1 MNLPTD
7 DLTVWYYDDKN
18 VTGGYVLLE
27 TDDPVTVELFQKAL
41 TNAGIL
47 CRKRGACFRPANNNK
62 QYKTFIRISKATGET
77 PNLEEVRAAI
87 RSIPRTHY
95 DASPQEI
102 RTYVNN
108 LLAQINRLR
117 GERDDLAEK
126 LSAKDQQVESLE
138 QQLAELRAQ
147 QRRQAGGTDAEELEK
162 LYQTELSTLVEK
174 LKTAEANLRAVLDE
188 RDRLRA
194 ENNKL
199 QQELREAQRSLEET
213 KFTRLGR
220 SEEFAQLIGCLLPNL
235 KFIGNSIAF
244 MLTEVRD
251 YTRLLRYLYLLN
263 HHEKV
268 PRKAFRGAAGWMEID
283 KKISDGQSY
292 DVRIY
297 FRKHNADKYLVLVSE
312 KDEQELDK
320 ERLRRHS

>member
-147 QRRQAGGTDAEELEK
+147 QR
-162 LYQTELSTLVEK
+162 
-174 LKTAEANLRAVLDE
+174 
-188 RDRLRA
+188 
-194 ENNKL
+194 
-199 QQELREAQRSLEET
+199 
-213 KFTRLGR
+213 
-220 SEEFAQLIGCLLPNL
+220 
-235 KFIGNSIAF
+235 
-244 MLTEVRD
+244 
-251 YTRLLRYLYLLN
+251 
-263 HHEKV
+263 
-268 PRKAFRGAAGWMEID
+268 
-283 KKISDGQSY
+283 
-292 DVRIY
+292 
-297 FRKHNADKYLVLVSE
+297 
-312 KDEQELDK
+312 
-320 ERLRRHS
+320 